1 MPEPQDHAAATR
13 AHRYER
19 APGGIGPDDS
29 LERLAAWLAP
39 GSTVL
44 ELGPASGYFTRRLR
58 EELGCTVDAVE
69 LDPAMAELARPW
81 CRRLV
86 VGDLARLDL
95 DAALAGARYEAI
107 VVADVI
113 EHVVDADAVLARLKA
128 LLAPGGTLLLSVPNV
143 AYAGLVA
150 ALLEGRFEYRDEGL
164 LDRSHLRFFTRDSL
178 AALLARNGLHA
189 HAWAAVFRPLL
200 ESEFKLRLETLP
212 AALREALL
220 AGPWALCY
228 QWLVR
233 AGLEPPAVP
242 PAEPPPCRAD
252 AFPLRV
258 FYRNVDE
265 RDDSDREAVAWGEVG
280 CEAQRLRVTLPE
292 ALARSHIRLNLA
304 DRSGCV
310 QLRDVRIV
318 ADETVLWRW
327 QPGAGLAALA
337 ALHDGLALA
346 ETPDCALAELHG
358 AQSWLLLATA
368 ELAVPAGAVL
378 EMDVGWPWSTDF
390 AAAAAAMARAA
401 APADEALPATEPG
414 AEAPPLEPAA
424 EPPRGW
430 LARLARHVFRAP
442 PP

>member
-1 MPEPQDHAAATR
+1 MSGTTPGPS

-29 LERLAAWLAP
+29 LQRLAAWVAP

-58 EELGCTVDAVE
+58 DALGCTVDAVE
-69 LDPAMAELARPW
+69 LDPAMAEQARPY

-86 VGDLARLDL
+86 VGDLAQLDL
-95 DAALAGARYEAI
+95 DAALGGARYRVI
-107 VVADVI
+107 VAADVI
-113 EHVVDADAVLARLKA
+113 EHVAHAEPVLEQLKT
-128 LLAPGGTLLLSVPNV
+128 LLAPGGMLLVSVPNV

-178 AALLARNGLHA
+178 AALLARCGLHA
-189 HAWAAVFRPLL
+189 HDWAPVFRPLL

-212 AALREALL
+212 VALREALL
-220 AGPWALCY
+220 ASPHALCY

-233 AGLEPPAVP
+233 AGLEPPSAP
-242 PAEPPPCRAD
+242 PAEPPPCRCD

-258 FYRNVDE
+258 LYRNADE
-265 RDDSDREAVAWGEVG
+265 RDDSDREAIAWGEIG
-280 CEAQRLRVTLPE
+280 REAQLLRVTLPQ
-292 ALARSHIRLNLA
+292 ALPRSHIRLNLA
-304 DRSGCV
+304 DRTGIV
-310 QLRDVRIV
+310 QLRALRIL
-318 ADETVLWRW
+318 AGEEVLWTW
-327 QPGAGLAALA
+327 QAGAELAQLAL
-337 ALHDGLALA
+337 LHDGLALA

-378 EMDVGWPWSTDF
+378 EMDVGWPWSADF
-390 AAAAAAMARAA
+390 ATAAAA
-401 APADEALPATEPG
+401 G
-414 AEAPPLEPAA
+414 W
-424 EPPRGW
+424 RG
-430 LARLARHVFRAP
+430 
-442 PP
+442 

>member
-1 MPEPQDHAAATR
+1 MHDAKAAMP

-29 LERLAAWLAP
+29 LQRLAAWVAP

-58 EELGCTVDAVE
+58 DGLGCTVDAVE
-69 LDPAMAELARPW
+69 LDPAMAEQARPY

-95 DAALAGARYEAI
+95 DAALCGARYQVI
-107 VVADVI
+107 VAADVI
-113 EHVVDADAVLARLKA
+113 EHVAHAEPVLEQLKT
-128 LLAPGGTLLLSVPNV
+128 LLAPGGMLLVSVPNV

-178 AALLARNGLHA
+178 AALLARCGLHP
-189 HAWAAVFRPLL
+189 HDWAPVFRPLL
-200 ESEFKLRLETLP
+200 ESEFRLRLETLP
-212 AALREALL
+212 VALREALL
-220 AGPWALCY
+220 APPHALCY

-233 AGLEPPAVP
+233 AGMEPPPAP

-258 FYRNVDE
+258 FYRNADE
-265 RDDSDREAVAWGEVG
+265 RDDSDREAIAWGEIG
-280 CEAQRLRVTLPE
+280 RDAQPLRVTLPE
-292 ALARSHIRLNLA
+292 ALPRSHIRLNLA

-318 ADETVLWRW
+318 AHETVLWRW

-337 ALHDGLALA
+337 ALYDGLALA

-378 EMDVGWPWSTDF
+378 EMDVGWPWSADF
-390 AAAAAAMARAA
+390 ATAAAAMARA
-401 APADEALPATEPG
+401 PRRQ
-414 AEAPPLEPAA
+414 
-424 EPPRGW
+424 PPRRRRRAAGW
-430 LARLARHVFRAP
+430 RG
-442 PP
+442 